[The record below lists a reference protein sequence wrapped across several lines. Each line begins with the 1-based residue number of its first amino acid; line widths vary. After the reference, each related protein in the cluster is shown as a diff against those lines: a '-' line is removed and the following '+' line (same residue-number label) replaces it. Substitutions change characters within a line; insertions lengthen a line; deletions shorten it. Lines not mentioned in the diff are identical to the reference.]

1 MGGRGVGKK
10 KTVRVTVF
18 VVKWLGMSIEGEIKV
33 PLRQCFHGLV
43 ALYYWGLCTFFVS
56 MLLKDKYALLSRNG
70 ICREYALFW
79 SRFYSILFR

>member
-43 ALYYWGLCTFFVS
+43 ALYY
-56 MLLKDKYALLSRNG
+56 
-70 ICREYALFW
+70 
-79 SRFYSILFR
+79 